1 MTENLE
7 AVNAIPKKYLNV
19 DAQIQIDM
27 DNTAEAYLKKGISKR
42 TFLEFVKQLDLQ
54 FLSALHF

>member
-42 TFLEFVKQLDLQ
+42 TFLEFVKQIVDMQ
-54 FLSALHF
+54 IK